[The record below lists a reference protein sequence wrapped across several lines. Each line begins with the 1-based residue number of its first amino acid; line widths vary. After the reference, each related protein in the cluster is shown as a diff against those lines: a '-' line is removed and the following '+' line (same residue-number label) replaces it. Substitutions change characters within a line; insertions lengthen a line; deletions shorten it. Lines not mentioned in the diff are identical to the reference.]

1 MKNRKQMSDENKDS
15 VNISWLQVLAFG
27 SVNENINKK
36 IEALNSP
43 VVFEVMP

>member
-1 MKNRKQMSDENKDS
+1 MKNRTLMIDENKDS
-15 VNISWLQVLAFG
+15 VNINWLQVLAFG
-27 SVNENINKK
+27 SENENINTK